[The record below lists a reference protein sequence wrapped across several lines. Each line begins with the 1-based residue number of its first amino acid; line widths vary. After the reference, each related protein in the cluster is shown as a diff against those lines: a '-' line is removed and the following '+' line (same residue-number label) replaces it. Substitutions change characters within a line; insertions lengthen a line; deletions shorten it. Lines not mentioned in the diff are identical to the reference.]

1 MKRTVFFLSFVLLPV
16 LGFSQGEFLP
26 KGQSGLGFSAGMAFA
41 DEARGIGGGVGYS
54 INGVFDIGLSYVG
67 TNGYEKGMPFV
78 GTFSPSITVH
88 ALKQEENT
96 PVFLSLSLNYV
107 SSSYSY
113 EKDGLVRTNRLTSSS
128 GYILGGRLFFS
139 PEHHETY
146 NFMFFAGI
154 FLNILKFKGEFE
166 EEFNDR
172 DTRFGFSL
180 GLPLEITLQKSNK
193 LVLIPSYTIAHEN
206 NSINIEVGL
215 IIPSKRSEK

>member
-1 MKRTVFFLSFVLLPV
+1 MKRTVFFVSFVLLPV

-54 INGVFDIGLSYVG
+54 FNGVFDIGLSYVG
-67 TNGYEKGMPFV
+67 TSGYKKDMPFI
-78 GTFSPSITVH
+78 GTFSPSITVN

-96 PVFLSLSLNYV
+96 LVFVSFSLNYL

-113 EKDGLVRTNRLTSSS
+113 EKDGRVRTYRLTSSS
-128 GYILGGRLFFS
+128 GYILGGRLFFLS
-139 PEHHETY
+139 EHQEKY
-146 NFMFFAGI
+146 NLMFFAGI
-154 FLNILKFKGEFE
+154 FLNILKFKGEYGGTFE
-166 EEFNDR
+166 DR
-172 DTRFGFSL
+172 DTRVSFSF
-180 GLPLEITLQKSNK
+180 GLPIEIALQKSNK
-193 LVLIPSYTIAHEN
+193 LILIPSYSIADKN